1 MKPLD
6 SNPLGTLDHHPSFT
20 SRFVGPRPVDVWLPP
35 GYAAHESACRF
46 AVIYMHDGQ
55 NLFDPQKAYAGVDWG
70 ISEAIVR
77 LSQAGAI
84 QGAIV
89 VGIWNTQKRWP
100 EYMPQK
106 ALDAPEAA
114 SIRESLAKEP
124 ENEPI
129 SDLYLRFVVGEVK
142 PFVDAKYRTL
152 PGRENTVVMGSS
164 MGGLISLY
172 ALCEYPETFGG
183 TGCLST
189 HWPAASEA
197 LIAYLTRALPRPG
210 RHRLY
215 FDYGTED
222 VDAPYEPHQIQAD
235 AVMRAAGYRE
245 GIDWMTCK
253 FSGAGHSE
261 RAWRER
267 VHIPVQFL
275 LEGRPG

>member
-1 MKPLD
+1 VEPAA
-6 SNPLGTLDHHPSFT
+6 LGPFETLNHHPSFT
-20 SRFVGPRPVDVWLPP
+20 SRFVDPRPVDVWLPP
-35 GYAAHESACRF
+35 GYAAEESARRF

-70 ISEAIVR
+70 IGEAIVR
-77 LSQAGAI
+77 LSQAGTI
-84 QGAIV
+84 REAIV

-106 ALDAPEAA
+106 ALDGPEA
-114 SIRESLAKEP
+114 SSTRENLAKEP
-124 ENEPI
+124 ENAPI
-129 SDLYLRFVVGEVK
+129 SDLYLRFIVEEVK
-142 PFVDAKYRTL
+142 PFVDSEYRTL

-164 MGGLISLY
+164 MGGLASLH

-183 TGCLST
+183 AACLST

-197 LIAYLTRALPRPG
+197 LLAYLARALPRPG

-222 VDAPYEPHQIQAD
+222 VDAEYEPHQMQAD

-245 GIDWMTCK
+245 GIDWMTVK
-253 FSGAGHSE
+253 FPGAGHSE

-267 VHIPVQFL
+267 VQIPLQFL
-275 LEGRPG
+275 LKGRPD